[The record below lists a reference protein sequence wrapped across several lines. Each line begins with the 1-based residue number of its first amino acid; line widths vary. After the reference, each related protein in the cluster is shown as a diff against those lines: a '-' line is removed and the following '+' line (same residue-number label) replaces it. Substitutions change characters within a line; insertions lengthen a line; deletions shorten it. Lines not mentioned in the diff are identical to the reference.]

1 MLLNHAIDTRKK
13 KSAISAILEE
23 IKNVN
28 VAQPPFEVHEGGVG
42 GGGNPWVCLSQGE
55 RLLFFKCYVD

>member
-42 GGGNPWVCLSQGE
+42 GGEIPGFVWAKGKGCCFLNAM
-55 RLLFFKCYVD
+55 

>member
-42 GGGNPWVCLSQGE
+42 GGEIPGFV
-55 RLLFFKCYVD
+55 